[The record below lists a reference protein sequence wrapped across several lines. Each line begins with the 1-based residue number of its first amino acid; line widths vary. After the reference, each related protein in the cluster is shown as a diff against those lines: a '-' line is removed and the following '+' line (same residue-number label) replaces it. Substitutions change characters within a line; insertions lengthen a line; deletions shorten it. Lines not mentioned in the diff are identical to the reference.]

1 MSKFES
7 TVRLAVTDAGG
18 DISDSW
24 ERIIIAAIVAA
35 PAILAAISSLL
46 NGNRIKKI
54 DNGQKYS
61 IDLLREKERN
71 EMEKR
76 SREAHR
82 ASLARQSKKARIK
95 SKET

>member
-1 MSKFES
+1 MLPFES
-7 TVRLAVTDAGG
+7 TGPLAVTDAGDG
-18 DISDSW
+18 ISDSL
-24 ERIIIAAIVAA
+24 ERIIIAAIVAT

-71 EMEKR
+71 EVEKR

-82 ASLARQSKKARIK
+82 SRLARSRTKARKK
-95 SKET
+95 SAH